1 MHLGFSSPGIRA
13 IKPLLVTGLLIFLQG
28 CGLIYK
34 STGDILINYGRD
46 EMLPYVMTNDD
57 TEMACALGESMTPLL
72 MSFEAVGSD
81 PDKLAV
87 LQYVT
92 AGSCSQARAL
102 DAELRYMRNIE
113 QGNVTE
119 AQDARIVQ
127 KRQAATAAQR
137 QFEAYN
143 RMVREYGQIKENEC
157 PDLDEDFDQMVWMVG
172 LIAGTQALM
181 NDGTSGGQVGVPRN
195 IAAKVSRGAA
205 CLENTK
211 WWGVPNGIRGAIW
224 NILPPLA
231 PENAEPW
238 AELDKAEEIGFDQG
252 VRLGSALYAMAG
264 YSKGDN
270 ERVREAIREF
280 AEYDESKINNE
291 YRMLDTM
298 AHTIILG
305 LSDRLW
311 TEATGKRTPIGGLG
325 TFWDDGG
332 SGGQQDN
339 SDIEDLL

>member
-1 MHLGFSSPGIRA
+1 MHLGSYFPALRVF
-13 IKPLLVTGLLIFLQG
+13 KPLVLTGLLIFLQG

-46 EMLPYVMTNDD
+46 EMLPYVMTDDD
-57 TEMACALGESMTPLL
+57 TQMACALGEAMTPLL

-87 LQYVT
+87 LQFVS
-92 AGSCSQARAL
+92 AGSCSQARSL
-102 DAELRYMRNIE
+102 DAELRYLRNIE
-113 QGNVTE
+113 QGNVTK

-127 KRQAATAAQR
+127 KREAATAARR

-143 RMVREYGQIKENEC
+143 RMIREYGEIKEKEC
-157 PDLDEDFDQMVWMVG
+157 PDLDDDFDQMIWLVG
-172 LIAGTQALM
+172 LIAGTQALQ
-181 NDGTSGGQVGVPRN
+181 NDGASGGQVGVPRN
-195 IAAKVSRGAA
+195 IAAKVSDGAA
-205 CLENTK
+205 CLENAK

-224 NILPPLA
+224 SLLPPLA

-238 AELDKAEEIGFDQG
+238 AQLEKAQKIGFDQG
-252 VRLGSALYAMAG
+252 VRLGSALYAMAA
-264 YSKGDN
+264 YSKGNN
-270 ERVREAIREF
+270 ERVREAIRKF
-280 AEYDESKINNE
+280 ADYDQSKVSNE
-291 YRMLDTM
+291 YRLLDTM

-311 TEATGKRTPIGGLG
+311 TEATGKRTPVGGLG

-332 SGGQQDN
+332 GSEQDN
-339 SDIEDLL
+339 SDIEGLL